1 MKWRAYCWVGE
12 GGGGWG
18 GNKTDGRNGIRTEW
32 IDMVLWM
39 GLHFNLSKLQHY
51 TYMYDNV
58 Q

>member
-1 MKWRAYCWVGE
+1 MVVERE
-12 GGGGWG
+12 GGGGDV